1 MQSRFAC
8 YLLKLARQRVHTDRG
23 TVGWTHSHLGSCV
36 GEKGIWN
43 LSLTPRTTSDM
54 ARSHNCI
61 SFRNRTLLCAIIV
74 SIIYVVFGTFTKEE
88 ASS

>member
-8 YLLKLARQRVHTDRG
+8 CLLKLARQRVHTYRG
-23 TVGWTHSHLGSCV
+23 AVGSHLGSCV

>member
-23 TVGWTHSHLGSCV
+23 TVGWTHSHLGSWV
-36 GEKGIWN
+36 DEKGIWN
-43 LSLTPRTTSDM
+43 LSLTPRTTSNI
-54 ARSHNCI
+54 RH
-61 SFRNRTLLCAIIV
+61 RTLLCAIIV